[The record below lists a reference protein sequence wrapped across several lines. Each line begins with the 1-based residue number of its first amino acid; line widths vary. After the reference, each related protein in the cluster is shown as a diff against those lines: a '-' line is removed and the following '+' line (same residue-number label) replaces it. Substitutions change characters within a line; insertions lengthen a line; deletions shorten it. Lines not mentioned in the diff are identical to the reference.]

1 MLHEFGYG
9 DYRIQIDASFDTD
22 ATNNDRTRANIVI
35 FHAVTGEVCARF
47 VRYVAGLQSV
57 ITLDNAIKVGA
68 RAAREKID
76 EGFPP
81 E

>member
-1 MLHEFGYG
+1 MLHDFRYG
-9 DYRIQIDASFDTD
+9 DYRILIDASFDTD
-22 ATNNDRTRANIVI
+22 HPNNDKTRANVVI
-35 FHAVTGEVCARF
+35 FHAVTGKVCARF

-57 ITLDNAIKVGA
+57 ITLDDAIKVGA
-68 RAAREKID
+68 RAARQKID

>member
-9 DYRIQIDASFDTD
+9 DYRILIDASFDTD
-22 ATNNDRTRANIVI
+22 DPNNDKTRANVVV
-35 FHAVTGEVCARF
+35 FHAVTGEVCASF
-47 VRYVAGLQSV
+47 VRYVGGLPSV

-76 EGFPP
+76 AGFPP